1 MIIAPSPLY
10 IWKLVT
16 PIAVIRYSWLVPKVV
31 LQVCSRAGPM
41 TFSVVPHLADLSPLS
56 GSDPEEVT
64 ICLGNAVS
72 WWWLYACPLL
82 VLFWLPFLWSWSRP
96 LPWDPHRAPQTWLA
110 MYEKLYWRFYN
121 SGVKY
126 SLLFFFLLRIQAT
139 LIAST
144 EIRFSRSGSF
154 LLKRDDF
161 FPGQLIAGLPIP
173 FKKHCPIPIAR
184 TAYRSVVWLWLL
196 QFLTWCTDI
205 ITFLKV
211 WVSHSVLSLHT
222 WDDLSLH
229 WFT

>member
-1 MIIAPSPLY
+1 MLCLDGDSMHVPSLCSSGFLSSGPGVGPFPEIHIGLH
-10 IWKLVT
+10 
-16 PIAVIRYSWLVPKVV
+16 RHG
-31 LQVCSRAGPM
+31 LQCMRSCTEGFITV
-41 TFSVVPHLADLSPLS
+41 
-56 GSDPEEVT
+56 E
-64 ICLGNAVS
+64 
-72 WWWLYACPLL
+72 
-82 VLFWLPFLWSWSRP
+82 WST
-96 LPWDPHRAPQTWLA
+96 A
-110 MYEKLYWRFYN
+110 YF
-121 SGVKY
+121 
-126 SLLFFFLLRIQAT
+126 FFFLLRIQAT